1 MGGGVILAS
10 LFLYW
15 SLEVIG
21 HCPAPDAIGR
31 RFAGS
36 CCCNFWRILLS
47 DFLVVEQNSSGAINP
62 LFSRLRG
69 RTKPYFFKNRFYK
82 GKNEI
87 FLKVK
92 VVGNSVFTGVRRR
105 TK

>member
-1 MGGGVILAS
+1 MAS
-10 LFLYW
+10 PFLYR

-62 LFSRLRG
+62 RFSRLGG

-82 GKNEI
+82 GENEI
-87 FLKVK
+87 FLNVK